1 MVVAIT
7 GVLALRR
14 LSRQS
19 HFQTRPPF
27 VMAGVVTKRHHPSL
41 NSKSVIGILMKA
53 QNRIGFGAAALT
65 IAALVWSSGLG
76 MAADKGIMDPTGTW
90 KLATINSE
98 TKAKSPE
105 RTLKL
110 KLEGGRLTG
119 TIDGRSEV
127 NGKVK
132 MFEWAIKDTK
142 LKGNDISFTVTHAP
156 TFGNGPDS
164 TTTYEGKITGDA
176 MKGTAETE
184 WSGNTHKRDF
194 EARRVKE

>member
-7 GVLALRR
+7 GLLALRR

-27 VMAGVVTKRHHPSL
+27 VMAEIVRKTHYPGRNAKA
-41 NSKSVIGILMKA
+41 VIRELMKTR
-53 QNRIGFGAAALT
+53 NGMLVPTAALT
-65 IAALVWSSGLG
+65 IAAFVWSSGLG

-90 KLATINSE
+90 KIAMINPE

-110 KLEGGRLTG
+110 KLEGGKLTG
-119 TIDGRSEV
+119 TIDGRSEI

-142 LKGNDISFTVTHAP
+142 LEGNAISFTVTHPP
-156 TFGNGPDS
+156 TYGKGPDS
-164 TTTYEGKITGDA
+164 TTSYEGKITGDA
-176 MKGTAETE
+176 IKGTAETE
-184 WSGNTHKRDF
+184 WSGNTMKRDF
-194 EARRVKE
+194 EARRLKE